1 MVNNHVKRGS
11 ISLVIRE
18 MKIKATM
25 RYHSAPT
32 RVAVIIKKKRKMKNN
47 KCWLEDVKK
56 FKPHRLLVGIQNS
69 AAAVEDGLEDH
80 QKVKHRITI

>member
-18 MKIKATM
+18 MNKATM

-32 RVAVIIKKKRKMKNN
+32 RVAVIIKKKKEK
-47 KCWLEDVKK
+47 
-56 FKPHRLLVGIQNS
+56 
-69 AAAVEDGLEDH
+69 
-80 QKVKHRITI
+80 

>member
-1 MVNNHVKRGS
+1 MVNKHVKRGS

-32 RVAVIIKKKRKMKNN
+32 RVAVIIKKKKNE
-47 KCWLEDVKK
+47 K
-56 FKPHRLLVGIQNS
+56 
-69 AAAVEDGLEDH
+69 
-80 QKVKHRITI
+80 